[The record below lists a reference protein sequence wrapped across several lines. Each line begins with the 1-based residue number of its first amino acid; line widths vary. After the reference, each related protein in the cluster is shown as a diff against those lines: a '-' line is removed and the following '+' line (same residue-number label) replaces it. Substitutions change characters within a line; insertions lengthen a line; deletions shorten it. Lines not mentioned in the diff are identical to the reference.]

1 MEPLYC
7 GTSGTWRSVLYT
19 AEPLYCGHLGDLVE
33 CPVYSGITLLRAPWG
48 PGGVS
53 CIQRNHSIVAP
64 RGPGGVSCIQRNHS
78 IVGTSGT
85 WWSVLYTA
93 ESLYCG
99 HLGDLV
105 ECPVYSGTTLLW
117 HLGDLAGVLYT
128 AEPLYCGHLGDL
140 VECPVYSGITLLW
153 APRGPGGVSCIQ
165 WNHSIVGT
173 SGTWRSVLYTA
184 EPLYCGHLGDLV
196 ECPVYS
202 GITLLRA
209 PWEPGEVSC
218 IERCPH
224 FRGKFTQKKHSL
236 GHSEVSLIMRCL
248 YFRGVL

>member
-1 MEPLYC
+1 M
-7 GTSGTWRSVLYT
+7 
-19 AEPLYCGHLGDLVE
+19 
-33 CPVYSGITLLRAPWG
+33 
-48 PGGVS
+48 
-53 CIQRNHSIVAP
+53 
-64 RGPGGVSCIQRNHS
+64 SCIQRNHS
-78 IVGTSGT
+78 IVGTLGT

-105 ECPVYSGTTLLW
+105 ECPVYSG
-117 HLGDLAGVLYT
+117 
-128 AEPLYCGHLGDL
+128 
-140 VECPVYSGITLLW
+140 ITLLW
-153 APRGPGGVSCIQ
+153 APWGPGEVSCIQ
-165 WNHSIVGT
+165 RNHSIVGT

-184 EPLYCGHLGDLV
+184 KPLYCGHLGDLV

-224 FRGKFTQKKHSL
+224 FRGKFTLKKHSS